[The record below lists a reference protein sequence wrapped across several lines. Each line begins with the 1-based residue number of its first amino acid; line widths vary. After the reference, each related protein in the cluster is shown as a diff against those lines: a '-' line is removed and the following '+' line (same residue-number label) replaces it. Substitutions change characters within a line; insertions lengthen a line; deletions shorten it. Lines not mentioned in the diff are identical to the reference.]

1 MNAILKTAI
10 FSLMITLGGN
20 AWAATAYV
28 TDELKITL
36 RTGESSNHKIL
47 RMLPSGAR
55 LEVLETNT
63 QTGYSRVRTPG
74 GTEGYV
80 LTRQLL
86 KQPVARDQLAKLQ
99 QEVDAL
105 KKAPGELSKEV
116 TDLKAQLSKLQ
127 AEHKTLQREKQAVE
141 QELVSLQRTS
151 ANAVRI
157 ANERNSLRK
166 QVAGLTEQNAE
177 LKQQNQELSNTSLQ
191 SWFMVGAGV
200 LAGGIVLGL
209 ILPNLRMRRKRGS
222 WDSL

>member
-1 MNAILKTAI
+1 MNVILKIALFT
-10 FSLMITLGGN
+10 LMITIGGN
-20 AWAATAYV
+20 ALAETRYV
-28 TDELKITL
+28 TDQLKITL
-36 RTGESSNHKIL
+36 RSGESSKHKIL
-47 RMLPSGAR
+47 RMLPSGTP
-55 LEVLETNT
+55 LEVISSNPE
-63 QTGYSRVRTPG
+63 TGYSRVRTPG

-86 KQPVARDQLAKLQ
+86 RQPVARDQLAKLQ
-99 QEVDAL
+99 QEVNAL

-116 TDLKAQLSKLQ
+116 ADLKAKLSALQ

-151 ANAVRI
+151 SNAVRI

-166 QVAGLTEQNAE
+166 QVAELTEQNAQ
-177 LKQQNQELSNTSLQ
+177 LKQENQELSNTSLQ

-209 ILPNLRMRRKRGS
+209 ILPNLRVRRKRSS